1 MIACNLDKN
10 VGTPGFQYCVHWF
23 LASQAPSTCHLPHCD
38 HHVALL
44 LCGLYDVPSLLGPK
58 AWSRASCGHW
68 LGQGCLENYWK
79 NHFEKTNKP
88 SKYPQKKYQFNT
100 AVHVVRCCWSL
111 AMPGDNASCIGR
123 WRGEG
128 WVIFSWGRGPLQ
140 FITDFIWFQKVYIT
154 RSIYIY
160 TGSVYDIFIYLYK
173 TIYVC
178 CSLQSH
184 TMSNR
189 GRSAI
194 MILVTSLQGFIEELH
209 KTPDCK
215 DWKVVSDFVP

>member
-1 MIACNLDKN
+1 MRKR
-10 VGTPGFQYCVHWF
+10 F
-23 LASQAPSTCHLPHCD
+23 ASSGAI
-38 HHVALL
+38 
-44 LCGLYDVPSLLGPK
+44 
-58 AWSRASCGHW
+58 R
-68 LGQGCLENYWK
+68 CLENYGK
-79 NHFEKTNKP
+79 NHLK
-88 SKYPQKKYQFNT
+88 KYPPNISVQHSECGF
-100 AVHVVRCCWSL
+100 CCWSCL

-154 RSIYIY
+154 RSMYIY

-184 TMSNR
+184 TMGNR
-189 GRSAI
+189 GRSAN